1 MSSVQDNVDV
11 DVLHTP
17 IPPAEEVR
25 EKSPADN
32 VDVDVLQP
40 PILPAEE
47 VTEKSPADK
56 DKSAD
61 ELATTDV
68 IDSSDSSSSSQTSQT
83 DTKLPQQGTHE
94 NPEHKEENEEDRKV
108 PEHDKQEN
116 SSDAQVPAA
125 VSDAK
130 PLDHIEEASSNGEV
144 PENDRQERESN
155 DAEVPAAVSDSKPP
169 EKNVETSSSNV
180 KDGKVP
186 QNETSSNVE
195 DGKVPENETSSIV
208 EVGKVPQN
216 DKQEP
221 QSCDAEVPAAASNPS
236 RDNSSETFKDV
247 QDSGHSNTGRDQ
259 HCVKVSKYETDNS
272 SGIGQHVQEEP
283 SEQGEKTFASF
294 DCLGNLIIPIKK
306 ERHSSSSSE
315 SQQSEFINV
324 VDEAPF
330 DPLISGKKLD
340 EFSSNGVPFRRY
352 SINGNNSSI
361 SPVPSSG
368 SESSASNT
376 VEPCPSALFKVRN
389 STDKKV
395 AAAIRSNEPT
405 VFMGRSR
412 YYKYLYRDVE
422 SYGRLAMQNKLA
434 VTSIQAI
441 LNKVFSFSPATKQE
455 LTFARQHL
463 ETLFG
468 DELVYDHT
476 DLSLTE
482 SESESDTDSIEII
495 GEHEPPLRED
505 RASRTVPACFQAGSS
520 EHSGELCKNGKVP
533 LVCTLFSSSPP
544 ADNSSNK
551 QPSSENSPDKQ
562 PRQSQAKTAIGIPV
576 TGIGEQIQRFIPDA
590 LNTNLNTSMPHRF
603 IPGSDPQRPSFI
615 GHFTFTDKDSRTIN
629 LEIHRPNSIGKTVSW
644 LFHKSFQV
652 RLYYQ

>member
-1 MSSVQDNVDV
+1 MSSVQDNVVV
-11 DVLHTP
+11 DVQHTP
-17 IPPAEEVR
+17 ILPAEEVR
-25 EKSPADN
+25 ERSPADN
-32 VDVDVLQP
+32 VDVDVVQT

-68 IDSSDSSSSSQTSQT
+68 IDSSDSSSSSKTSHT

-94 NPEHKEENEEDRKV
+94 NPEHKEENEEDREV
-108 PEHDKQEN
+108 PEHDKQDN

-125 VSDAK
+125 VV
-130 PLDHIEEASSNGEV
+130 EEASSNGEV

-155 DAEVPAAVSDSKPP
+155 NAEVPAAVSDSKPP
-169 EKNVETSSSNV
+169 EKIV
-180 KDGKVP
+180 
-186 QNETSSNVE
+186 ETSSNVK

-247 QDSGHSNTGRDQ
+247 QVSGHSNTGRDQ
-259 HCVKVSKYETDNS
+259 HCVKVSKYETDS
-272 SGIGQHVQEEP
+272 FGQHVQEDP

-315 SQQSEFINV
+315 SQQSEFVNV

-352 SINGNNSSI
+352 SINGDNSSI

-482 SESESDTDSIEII
+482 SESESDSDSIEII

-533 LVCTLFSSSPP
+533 PVCTLFSSSPP
-544 ADNSSNK
+544 ADNSPKK
-551 QPSSENSPDKQ
+551 QPSSENSPNKQ

-644 LFHKSFQV
+644 LFTNLSKFGFITSSTII
-652 RLYYQ
+652 

>member
-1 MSSVQDNVDV
+1 MSSVQDNMDV
-11 DVLHTP
+11 DVQHTP
-17 IPPAEEVR
+17 ILPAEEVR

-32 VDVDVLQP
+32 VDVDVVQT

-68 IDSSDSSSSSQTSQT
+68 IDSSDSSSLSKTSQT

-94 NPEHKEENEEDRKV
+94 NPEHKEENEEDREV
-108 PEHDKQEN
+108 PEHDKQDN

-169 EKNVETSSSNV
+169 EKIV
-180 KDGKVP
+180 
-186 QNETSSNVE
+186 ETSSNVK

-247 QDSGHSNTGRDQ
+247 QVSGHSNTGRDQ
-259 HCVKVSKYETDNS
+259 HCVKVSKYETDS
-272 SGIGQHVQEEP
+272 FGQHVQEDP

-352 SINGNNSSI
+352 SINGDNSSI

-482 SESESDTDSIEII
+482 SESESESDSDSIEII

-520 EHSGELCKNGKVP
+520 EHSGEICKNGKVP
-533 LVCTLFSSSPP
+533 SVCTLFSSSPP
-544 ADNSSNK
+544 ADNSPNK

-615 GHFTFTDKDSRTIN
+615 GHFSFTDISDKDSRTIY
-629 LEIHRPNSIGKTVSW
+629 LEIHRPNSIGKTVSL
-644 LFHKSFQV
+644 LFTNLSKFGFITSSPII
-652 RLYYQ
+652 